1 MVLRGVTGSGK
12 TYSIANVVASV
23 DRPTLVISPNKTLAA
38 QLFSEFKAFFPTNA
52 VEYFVSYYD
61 YYQPEAYIPQSD
73 TYIEKDALINDEID
87 RMRHSATKSLLE
99 RRDVLVVASV
109 SCIYGIGE
117 PDTYQGLHLEL
128 GEGERIDRDEIIRRL
143 IAVQYE
149 RNDYDFHRGTF
160 RVRGDVVEVFPANE
174 ESIALRIELF
184 GDVIDAIS
192 RIDPLRGAVLER
204 IDRVHIYPASHYV
217 TEAAQLERAFSTIQ
231 EELGERLAFLRQKN
245 RLLEAQRLEQRTL
258 FDIEMLRELGFCHG
272 IENYSRHLTGH
283 RPGEAPPTLI
293 DYLPKDAL
301 IIIDESHVAVPQI
314 RGMYYGDRS
323 RKEALVEYG
332 FRLPSAFDNRPLTFD
347 EFTRRTRQTIY
358 VSATP
363 SAYELDLAAD
373 ALAEQV
379 IRPTGLTDPKITVR
393 PAKDQV
399 DDLLAELR
407 ARADRNER
415 VLVTTLTKRMAED
428 LTEYYQQLG
437 LRVRY
442 LHSDIDTLDRVA
454 VIRDLR
460 LGKFDGLIGIN
471 LLREGLDIPEVS
483 LVAILDADKEGYL
496 RSATSLI
503 QTSGRA
509 ARNVNGQAIMYAGH
523 LTDSMA
529 APIQETER
537 RRELQRAYNDAHGIT
552 PESIKSSIRELLQ
565 TVNELE
571 ALMLEANL
579 VRRHRPRYNII
590 LRDDKHYPFLK
601 LTTNEE
607 FPRLVVARKVQHDG
621 ARYFGPFYPATAMRE
636 TLRLT
641 RQLFPL
647 RTCSITIDGRL
658 ERPCIQYAIHRCNA
672 PCTGWETREGY
683 AETVRHVQRFLEGKD
698 EDLALNLTKEMEA
711 AAAEEKFERA
721 AVLRDQMQ
729 SLNKVL
735 ERQKIISTEEVD
747 QDVVGVVRQGN
758 DACVELF
765 FVRRGRLVG
774 QEAFF
779 FDKVAG
785 WSDGEIL
792 SAFVRQF
799 YAKPVTPAPAV
810 LVSEET
816 PECPLIE
823 EWLSGIAKRRVQIL
837 APQRG
842 GKREFVAM
850 AEANAAIALQNHL
863 LSRGNRQQLV
873 QEELT
878 RALSLPGQ
886 PNRIEGY
893 DVYT

>member
-1 MVLRGVTGSGK
+1 MFRLSSEYSPSGDQPQAIAALTNFVREGRRHMVLRGVTGSGK
-12 TYSIANVVASV
+12 TYSIANLVANV

-38 QLFSEFKAFFPTNA
+38 QLFSEFRAFFPSNA

-99 RRDVLVVASV
+99 RRDVIVVASV

-128 GEGERIDRDEIIRRL
+128 SEGDRIDRDEIIRRL

-204 IDRVHIYPASHYV
+204 VDRVHIYPASHYV
-217 TEAAQLERAFSTIQ
+217 TEANQLARAFETIQ
-231 EELGERLAFLRQKN
+231 EELADRLEFLRQRN

-258 FDIEMLRELGFCHG
+258 FDIEMLRELGYCHG

-293 DYLPKDAL
+293 DYLAKDAL
-301 IIIDESHVAVPQI
+301 VVIDESHVAVPQV

-347 EFTRRTRQTIY
+347 EFTRLTGQTIY

-363 SAYELDLAAD
+363 GPYELDLAA
-373 ALAEQV
+373 ATLAEQV
-379 IRPTGLTDPKITVR
+379 IRPTGLMDPRITVR

-399 DDLLAELR
+399 DDLLGELR
-407 ARADRNER
+407 ARADRDER

-454 VIRDLR
+454 IIRDLR

-503 QTSGRA
+503 QTAGRA
-509 ARNVNGQAIMYAGH
+509 ARNVNGEVIMYADH
-523 LTDSMA
+523 VTASMA
-529 APIQETER
+529 ATLRETER

-552 PESIKSSIRELLQ
+552 PESIKSSIRDLLQ
-565 TVNELE
+565 TIYERDYYTVPVEEPAAETFESPAALQSRILELE
-571 ALMLEANL
+571 ARMKEAAKRL
-579 VRRHRPRYNII
+579 DFEQAAE
-590 LRDDKHYPFLK
+590 LRDRLK
-601 LTTNEE
+601 SL
-607 FPRLVVARKVQHDG
+607 RK
-621 ARYFGPFYPATAMRE
+621 
-636 TLRLT
+636 
-641 RQLFPL
+641 
-647 RTCSITIDGRL
+647 
-658 ERPCIQYAIHRCNA
+658 
-672 PCTGWETREGY
+672 
-683 AETVRHVQRFLEGKD
+683 
-698 EDLALNLTKEMEA
+698 
-711 AAAEEKFERA
+711 
-721 AVLRDQMQ
+721 
-729 SLNKVL
+729 
-735 ERQKIISTEEVD
+735 
-747 QDVVGVVRQGN
+747 
-758 DACVELF
+758 
-765 FVRRGRLVG
+765 
-774 QEAFF
+774 
-779 FDKVAG
+779 
-785 WSDGEIL
+785 
-792 SAFVRQF
+792 
-799 YAKPVTPAPAV
+799 
-810 LVSEET
+810 
-816 PECPLIE
+816 
-823 EWLSGIAKRRVQIL
+823 
-837 APQRG
+837 
-842 GKREFVAM
+842 
-850 AEANAAIALQNHL
+850 
-863 LSRGNRQQLV
+863 QQLK
-873 QEELT
+873 
-878 RALSLPGQ
+878 
-886 PNRIEGY
+886 
-893 DVYT
+893 

>member
-1 MVLRGVTGSGK
+1 MFRLSSEYSPSGDQPQAIAALTNFVREGRRHMVLRGVTGSGK
-12 TYSIANVVASV
+12 TYSIANVVANV

-38 QLFSEFKAFFPTNA
+38 QLFSEFRAFFPSNA

-99 RRDVLVVASV
+99 RRDVIVVASV

-128 GEGERIDRDEIIRRL
+128 SEGDRIDRDEIIRRL

-184 GDVIDAIS
+184 GDVVDAIS

-204 IDRVHIYPASHYV
+204 VDRVHIYPASHYV
-217 TEAAQLERAFSTIQ
+217 TEANQLARAFETIQ
-231 EELGERLAFLRQKN
+231 EELADRLAFLRQRN

-258 FDIEMLRELGFCHG
+258 FDIEMLRELGYCHG

-301 IIIDESHVAVPQI
+301 VVIDESHVAVPQV

-347 EFTRRTRQTIY
+347 EFTRLTGQTIY

-363 SAYELDLAAD
+363 GPYELELAA
-373 ALAEQV
+373 ATLAEQV
-379 IRPTGLTDPKITVR
+379 IRPTGLMDPRITVR

-399 DDLLAELR
+399 DDLLGELR
-407 ARADRNER
+407 ARADRDER

-454 VIRDLR
+454 IIRDLR

-503 QTSGRA
+503 QTAGRA
-509 ARNVNGQAIMYAGH
+509 ARNVNGEVIMYADQV
-523 LTDSMA
+523 TASMA
-529 APIQETER
+529 ATLGETER

-565 TVNELE
+565 TIYERDYYTVPVEEPAAETFESPAALQSRILELE
-571 ALMLEANL
+571 ARMKEAAKRL
-579 VRRHRPRYNII
+579 DFEQAAE
-590 LRDDKHYPFLK
+590 LRDRLK
-601 LTTNEE
+601 SL
-607 FPRLVVARKVQHDG
+607 RK
-621 ARYFGPFYPATAMRE
+621 
-636 TLRLT
+636 
-641 RQLFPL
+641 
-647 RTCSITIDGRL
+647 
-658 ERPCIQYAIHRCNA
+658 
-672 PCTGWETREGY
+672 
-683 AETVRHVQRFLEGKD
+683 
-698 EDLALNLTKEMEA
+698 
-711 AAAEEKFERA
+711 
-721 AVLRDQMQ
+721 
-729 SLNKVL
+729 
-735 ERQKIISTEEVD
+735 
-747 QDVVGVVRQGN
+747 
-758 DACVELF
+758 
-765 FVRRGRLVG
+765 
-774 QEAFF
+774 
-779 FDKVAG
+779 
-785 WSDGEIL
+785 
-792 SAFVRQF
+792 
-799 YAKPVTPAPAV
+799 
-810 LVSEET
+810 
-816 PECPLIE
+816 
-823 EWLSGIAKRRVQIL
+823 
-837 APQRG
+837 
-842 GKREFVAM
+842 
-850 AEANAAIALQNHL
+850 
-863 LSRGNRQQLV
+863 QQLK
-873 QEELT
+873 
-878 RALSLPGQ
+878 
-886 PNRIEGY
+886 
-893 DVYT
+893 